1 MIDLTGK
8 VALVTEASRGVG
20 KTIALRLAE
29 AGADIVLNYS
39 SSQGEAEQTAE
50 SVAALNRQVAVVR
63 ADAGDVNQVAAMID
77 FIRDSFG
84 RLDILVSNAAMGE
97 SRPLL
102 ETTAEHFQQA
112 MTANVRSLLSLVQ
125 AALPLLSQGEGR
137 GKVIGLSNP
146 GAEFALP
153 NLGLLGATKAALES
167 TIRHLALE
175 LGPRGINFNVVQS
188 TLWDAEGPGLDRI
201 GLRGSTRDLI
211 GGRSLEA
218 ADVANA
224 VLFLS
229 SPLSDLIQGQTLV
242 VDGGAAV
249 AA

>member
-8 VALVTEASRGVG
+8 VALVTEAARGVG

-29 AGADIVLNYS
+29 AGADIILNYS

-50 SVAALNRQVAVVR
+50 SVAALGRQVAVVR
-63 ADAGDVNQVAAMID
+63 ADASDANQVAAMID

-84 RLDILVSNAAMGE
+84 RLDILVSNAALSE

-102 ETTAEHFQQA
+102 ETTAEHFQHA
-112 MTANVRSLLSLVQ
+112 MSTNVRSLLSLVQ
-125 AALPLLSQGEGR
+125 AALPLLQQGDGR

-146 GAEFALP
+146 GAEFAMP

-175 LGPRGINFNVVQS
+175 LGPRGINFNVVQAALLETEYPGIVSRRS
-188 TLWDAEGPGLDRI
+188 T
-201 GLRGSTRDLI
+201 SDLI

-218 ADVANA
+218 TDVANA
-224 VLFLS
+224 VLFLA